1 MRWVWILLL
10 VVTGSATGY
19 LITRFEGTP
28 PFIQSS
34 LGPVQIGVEHA
45 HDVRVS
51 DDGTGVESVAIW
63 IQSGDQRF
71 DVLETT
77 YPGSLF
83 TGAALPELERSI
95 EVKIEPAELGLPDG
109 PATLHI
115 EATDFSW
122 GGNASQ
128 LEVAL
133 NIDTRP
139 PRIAV
144 RTGLTYVRRGGAE
157 AVVYRLD
164 EEVKRHGVALGD
176 DFFPGFPHPADPGLL
191 VALYALPHDA
201 PRDTR
206 AEVVA
211 VDRASNK
218 TIVPITLEVIERSFP
233 TDEIRLSESFMR
245 RKAAELG
252 NGNGS
257 SGDALAAYLK
267 LNGDLRRANAA
278 KIREICASSSDEP
291 LWHGAFLQ
299 LPGSHVGSRYAD
311 RRNYTYAGR
320 MVDRQVHLGYDLAST
335 SHAPVPAS
343 NDGVV
348 AYADDLGIYGKTVIV
363 DHGLGL
369 FSLYGHLS
377 EIGVGRGSAVARGDS
392 LGRTGMTGLAGGDH
406 LHFSML
412 VSGVFVDPLEW
423 FDARWIQD
431 HIQPKL
437 APPAQARAA
446 P

>member
-1 MRWVWILLL
+1 MRWLWILLL
-10 VVTGSATGY
+10 VIAGSATGY

-34 LGPVQIGVEHA
+34 LGPVHIGTEHA
-45 HDVRVS
+45 LDVRVA
-51 DDGTGVESVAIW
+51 DDGTGVETVTIW
-63 IQSGDQRF
+63 IQSGEQRF

-77 YPGSLF
+77 YPGNLF

-95 EVKIEPAELGLPDG
+95 EVKIQPATLEIPDG
-109 PATLHI
+109 PATLQI

-122 GGNASQ
+122 GGNTSRH
-128 LEVAL
+128 EVAL
-133 NIDTRP
+133 TIDSRP

-144 RTGLTYVRRGGAE
+144 RTGLTYARRGGTE
-157 AVVYRLD
+157 AVAYRLD
-164 EEVKRHGVALGD
+164 EEVKRHGVKVGD
-176 DFFPGFPHPADPGLL
+176 TFFPGFPHPGDPGLQ
-191 VALYALPHDA
+191 VALYALPHDV
-201 PRDTR
+201 PRDAK

-218 TIVPITLEVIERSFP
+218 TTVPITLELIERSFP

-245 RKAAELG
+245 RKTTELG
-252 NGNGS
+252 AEANG
-257 SGDALAAYLK
+257 DVLAAYLK
-267 LNGDLRRANAA
+267 LNGDMRRANAET
-278 KIREICASSSDEP
+278 IREICASSSNEP

-299 LPGSHVGSRYAD
+299 LPGSHVGSRFAD
-311 RRNYTYAGR
+311 QRRYTYGGR
-320 MVDRQVHLGYDLAST
+320 TVDRQVHLGYDLAST

-348 AYADDLGIYGKTVIV
+348 AFADDLGIYGKTVLV

-377 EIGVGRGSAVARGDS
+377 EIAVGRGSAVARGDS
-392 LGRTGMTGLAGGDH
+392 LGRTGTTGLAGGDH

-412 VSGVFVDPLEW
+412 VGGVFVDPLEW
-423 FDARWIQD
+423 FDVRWIRD

-437 APPAQARAA
+437 ASPAQAHTA